1 MMKQNIAPTHRGF
14 TLIELL
20 VVIAIMGVTL
30 TIGLPSLQSTIA
42 SNRLTASAND
52 MLSALQYARSESIK
66 RIRQCGVII
75 NDTTNSWGTF
85 IELGSNVVQNYKAAS
100 GVTLTVTSGG
110 AYDLTP
116 TYNPDGRIASSNPIV
131 MRFSS
136 KATTDTRTLTIA
148 TSGRITI
155 TNP

>member
-1 MMKQNIAPTHRGF
+1 MKHNSAVTHRGF

-30 TIGLPSLQSTIA
+30 TIGLPSLQTTIA

-75 NDTTNSWGTF
+75 NEDNITWGTF
-85 IELGSNVVQNYKAAS
+85 IEQASKVVQNYKAAS
-100 GVTLTVTSGG
+100 GVTVTVTSGG
-110 AYDLTP
+110 AYDFTP
-116 TYNPDGRIASSNPIV
+116 TYNPDGRIASTTPIV

-136 KATTDTRTLTIA
+136 TATTDTRTLTIA

>member
-75 NDTTNSWGTF
+75 NDSSSWGTF
-85 IELGSNVVQNYKAAS
+85 IELASNVVQNYKAAS
-100 GVTLTVTSGG
+100 GVTLTVTSSG
-110 AYDLTP
+110 AFDLTP
-116 TYNPDGRIASSNPIV
+116 TYNPDGRLASATPVV

-136 KATTDTRTLTIA
+136 TATTDTRTLTIA